1 MVAII
6 GYGSRIMLW
15 YAVLVGYGIL
25 ADCAEFWHSWL
36 EYCGWLEQYAM
47 VWFMPSVYYD
57 DRWEYGVAEKSR
69 VMLWVWLA

>member
-1 MVAII
+1 ML
-6 GYGSRIMLW
+6 LW

-47 VWFMPSVYYD
+47 DGSMP
-57 DRWEYGVAEKSR
+57 AEKSR
-69 VMLWVWLA
+69 VELA